1 MCLNNTSRTHCCAT
15 TATMAMPA
23 RHSVML
29 YVNSLSCYC
38 FIQRRCHLLLF
49 HGSVVEKRN
58 VIMEN
63 WWNTDGK
70 KTEDVGET
78 TTLSTKNCIRKV
90 LRSNQIFRDEIRG
103 LYGTQMFSAVF
114 TRTQQSALSCNKLLC
129 FGFSDQTFIG
139 PSYFVLHKQQT

>member
-70 KTEDVGET
+70 KKQKMSVKQPHCPPKTAYARSYDR
-78 TTLSTKNCIRKV
+78 TKFFAMRSAAYMEPKCSVPCSQEPNKAPYPATNCFA
-90 LRSNQIFRDEIRG
+90 SGFRIKP
-103 LYGTQMFSAVF
+103 L
-114 TRTQQSALSCNKLLC
+114 
-129 FGFSDQTFIG
+129 
-139 PSYFVLHKQQT
+139 